1 MADTSCN
8 ILLFNSFQ
16 KRILSDMMATIA
28 TTGGVLSIRTSSRIA
43 TGPRLKQTVSLLGY
57 PTAGSRALCAVS
69 SSNEDV
75 TVSMMEALKD
85 DLSHLF
91 DDQGI
96 DPSHYDDVVMFEDP
110 ITQYSTVEGYIK
122 NIKFLKNVF
131 SPIFILHDIAQT
143 GTYEITTRWTMTMTP
158 VGLAHRQR
166 LSLPGISSS
175 SSGSTCSIEWNPR
188 LTFTGTSVMG
198 INPETGRFCRHQD
211 TWDAIENQN
220 YFSVEA
226 FLHMLSQVFD
236 VSVVHSLDTDEE
248 EEEDYV
254 CLLKRKEYEIQEYC
268 LDGNEQNRKYRAV
281 FSRGV
286 DVDAICTR
294 DGLKRFLALPN
305 NDMGDAYSSRKGPL
319 VLELGQDFSL
329 KQYVPLIQ

>member
-1 MADTSCN
+1 
-8 ILLFNSFQ
+8 
-16 KRILSDMMATIA
+16 MATSA
-28 TTGGVLSIRTSSRIA
+28 TTRGFLSFRTSSRIA
-43 TGPRLKQTVSLLGY
+43 AGPRLKR
-57 PTAGSRALCAVS
+57 TASPVGNPIAAARVACIVS
-69 SSNEDV
+69 SSGEDV

-96 DPSHYDDVVMFEDP
+96 DPSHYDEVVMFEDP

-131 SPIFILHDIAQT
+131 SPTFILHDIAQT

-158 VGLAHRQR
+158 VGLPHRQR
-166 LSLPGISSS
+166 LPLPGFSPSSS
-175 SSGSTCSIEWNPR
+175 SSRGTCSIEWNPR

-198 INPETGRFCRHQD
+198 INPETGRFCRHKD
-211 TWDAIENQN
+211 TWDAIENQT
-220 YFSVEA
+220 YFSLEA
-226 FLHMLSQVFD
+226 FLHMLSQVFNI
-236 VSVVHSLDTDEE
+236 SVVHSEDTEGEE

-268 LDGNEQNRKYRAV
+268 LDGSEQNSKYRVV
-281 FSRGV
+281 FSSGV

-294 DGLKRFLALPN
+294 DGLKRFIALSNAN
-305 NDMGDAYSSRKGPL
+305 NGENVGDCRTNGGL
-319 VLELGQDFSL
+319 VLELSQDFSL
-329 KQYVPLIQ
+329 KEYVGFHS